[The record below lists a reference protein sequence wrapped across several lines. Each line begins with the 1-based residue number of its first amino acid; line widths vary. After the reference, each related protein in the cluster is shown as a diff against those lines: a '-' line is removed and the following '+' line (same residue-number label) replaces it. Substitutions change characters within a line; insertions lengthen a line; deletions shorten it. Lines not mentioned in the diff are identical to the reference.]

1 MAVPSSYIRQTMP
14 AGAGQI
20 NHHWYTW
27 VLDSHWDF
35 AGANRT
41 AIGQLVYDAKYKSDP
56 SATRELMSIAQ
67 HSILQISNFAG
78 IVGPSGV
85 ECVVAVPSS
94 SRPDDDLTLPRLLS
108 RAVSQ
113 ALRIPDASKKVSI
126 APDLPPAKN
135 GAVRTPK
142 DFTFLADFNYENVL
156 LVDDLLSTGQTMTAL
171 GECLSGRK
179 KAGRLCGFALT
190 KVHKGLGN

>member
-1 MAVPSSYIRQTMP
+1 MR

-20 NHHWYTW
+20 GRYWFTW
-27 VLDSHWDF
+27 ILDNHWDF

-41 AIGQLVYDAKYKSDP
+41 AIGELVYDAKYKSDP

-78 IVGPSGV
+78 IDGPSGL

-94 SRPDDDLTLPRLLS
+94 SRPGGDGNLPRLLS
-108 RAVSQ
+108 RAISQ
-113 ALRIPDASKKVSI
+113 TLRIPDASNKVSI
-126 APDLPPAKN
+126 VSGLSPAKT
-135 GAVRTPK
+135 GAVRTPG
-142 DFTFLADFNYENVL
+142 DFSVSAEFDFENVL

-171 GECLSGRK
+171 GECLTSRK
-179 KAGRLCGFALT
+179 RSGRLCGFALT